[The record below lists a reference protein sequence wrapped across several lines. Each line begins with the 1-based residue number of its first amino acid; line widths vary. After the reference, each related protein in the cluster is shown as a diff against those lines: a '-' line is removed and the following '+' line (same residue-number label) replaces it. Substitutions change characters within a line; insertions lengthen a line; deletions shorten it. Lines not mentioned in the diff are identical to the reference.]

1 MKFLRRLKPRVVA
14 SGVGAFVVVLVVW
27 YLALWSP
34 TQRSYAQA
42 QASAESSAAS
52 VQALQAQI
60 AQLRSSQTGQGQAA
74 LKAKLAT
81 ETAAIPAVPDVSGL
95 IDQVNE
101 AATQSGVTFTS
112 ISPAQPAASAVVTTG
127 PPVIAV
133 SLNVSGGYYQII
145 DFINR
150 LDTMSRLMVILGV
163 DLGAGGTTSELTAT
177 LMTDVFISK
186 PIAIPTSA
194 TTTTTLA
201 PTTTTTAAP

>member
-1 MKFLRRLKPRVVA
+1 MRSLGGLKPRVVA
-14 SGVGAFVVVLVVW
+14 AGAGALVVMVVIW

-34 TQRSYAQA
+34 TQRSYDQA
-42 QASAESSAAS
+42 QANAQSSAAS

-60 AQLRSSQTGQGQAA
+60 AQLRFSQTAKGQAA
-74 LKAKLAT
+74 LKAKLAI
-81 ETAAIPAVPDVSGL
+81 ETAAIPAVPDLSGL
-95 IDQVNE
+95 IDQVNT

-112 ISPAQPAASAVVTTG
+112 ISPAQPAANAVAATG

-163 DLGAGGTTSELTAT
+163 DLGAGGTGSKLTAT
-177 LMTDVFISK
+177 LTTDVFMSK
-186 PIAIPTSA
+186 PLTVPTS
-194 TTTTTLA
+194 TTTTVA

>member
-1 MKFLRRLKPRVVA
+1 MKSLGGLKPRVLA
-14 SGVGAFVVVLVVW
+14 AGVGALLVVLVVW

-42 QASAESSAAS
+42 QASAQASAAS

-60 AQLRSSQTGQGQAA
+60 AQLRSSQSAQGQAA

-81 ETAAIPAVPDVSGL
+81 ETAAIPPVPDISGL
-95 IDQVNE
+95 IDQVNQ
-101 AATQSGVTFTS
+101 AATQSGVIFTS
-112 ISPAQPAASAVVTTG
+112 IAPAKPAANATAAAG

-133 SLNVSGGYYQII
+133 SLDVSGGYYQII

-163 DLGAGGTTSELTAT
+163 DLGAGGGTSELTAT
-177 LMTDVFISK
+177 LLTDVFTSK
-186 PIAIPTSA
+186 LTTAPTS
-194 TTTTTLA
+194 TTTTVA
-201 PTTTTTAAP
+201 PTTTTTAVP